1 MSATNGI
8 FTSPI
13 QLEGSLLTSASQQP
27 GAGFLESLLR
37 DNVTTFTQGLDKI
50 TEKGFIS
57 PDGTEIEV
65 DVIICATGS
74 VHTSI
79 FGGVRPQKLH
89 C

>member
-1 MSATNGI
+1 MTAALAHSR
-8 FTSPI
+8 SP
-13 QLEGSLLTSASQQP
+13 LLTYASCQP

-65 DVIICATGS
+65 DVIICATGF
-74 VHTSI
+74 VI
-79 FGGVRPQKLH
+79 